1 MTTSSRRAPVL
12 CRTSSSP
19 RRSIQYNGP
28 VFDRRTWFEF
38 AVAAGV
44 ECGFDILRQGGVVD
58 NKAEFRIQLAR
69 TWIEIERATEKARAV
84 Y

>member
-28 VFDRRTWFEF
+28 VFDRRTSYEF
-38 AVAAGV
+38 AVV